1 MNPRVDAAVSKASDL
16 ASSRTD
22 RSAPLVIQQ
31 VEAFRSA
38 ARWLITESDL
48 TIEEQAEAIMRL
60 HRIAKDAELPWMVD
74 EALLAEWKPEE
85 PGLVIP
91 PRERE
96 SAVRR
101 LRANGY
107 QRCPVCVAD
116 LPLPMEFERWARL
129 RRWQAKEQERTRG
142 AAR

>member
-1 MNPRVDAAVSKASDL
+1 VTARVDAAMSKASDL

-31 VEAFRSA
+31 IEAFRSA

-48 TIEEQAEAIMRL
+48 TIEEQADAIMRL
-60 HRIAKDAELPWMVD
+60 HKTAKTAEIPWMVH
-74 EALLAEWKPEE
+74 EALLAEWRPQE
-85 PGLVIP
+85 PGEVVP

-96 SAVRR
+96 AAVRR
-101 LRANGY
+101 LRASGY
-107 QRCPVCVAD
+107 GRCPTCVAD
-116 LPLPMEFERWARL
+116 LPLEMEFEHWARL
-129 RRWQAKEQERTRG
+129 RRWRAQDEERLRG